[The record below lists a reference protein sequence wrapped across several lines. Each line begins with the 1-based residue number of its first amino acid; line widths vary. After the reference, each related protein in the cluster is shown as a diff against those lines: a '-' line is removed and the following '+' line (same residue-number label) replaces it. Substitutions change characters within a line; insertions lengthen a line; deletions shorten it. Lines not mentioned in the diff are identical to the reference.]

1 MSSTHKEHIKA
12 LKRPDQFQATGIMA
26 VNWLTGHLRLVAM
39 LAAPVVIVVIG
50 FFIFQTVETQRKTT
64 RLEDLGKVSAI
75 YDDEARVASEQ
86 RQVFTKK
93 IQDIDAKLAPK
104 GEGQAPL
111 PASPAQA
118 AEKAAL
124 EKQAQAIKA
133 DHTGSAQR
141 FLEFYKTHDGDP
153 EGWVAGMTA
162 ARVLIDQNKAAEAQP
177 ILEGILTKSK
187 DNRFYQAQTR
197 LTLIGLLEQTGDY
210 DKALGQVDA
219 LDKAV
224 GAELKP
230 LVLLTKGRLQLL
242 KNDKATA
249 KTTLNQLIDS
259 YGTSTEAQKART
271 MLALLNA

>member
-1 MSSTHKEHIKA
+1 
-12 LKRPDQFQATGIMA
+12 
-26 VNWLTGHLRLVAM
+26 
-39 LAAPVVIVVIG
+39 
-50 FFIFQTVETQRKTT
+50 
-64 RLEDLGKVSAI
+64 
-75 YDDEARVASEQ
+75 
-86 RQVFTKK
+86 
-93 IQDIDAKLAPK
+93 
-104 GEGQAPL
+104 
-111 PASPAQA
+111 
-118 AEKAAL
+118 
-124 EKQAQAIKA
+124 
-133 DHTGSAQR
+133 
-141 FLEFYKTHDGDP
+141 
-153 EGWVAGMTA
+153 MTA

-197 LTLIGLLEQTGDY
+197 LTLIGLLEQSGDY

-230 LVLLTKGRLQLL
+230 LVLLTRGRLQLL